1 MGLLAHLPDI
11 AARHVSGR
19 RLVIIADDQVARA
32 LTIPLDVPVLTFP
45 AGEASKT
52 RETWAHLTDQLLQ
65 RGFGR
70 DTALVALGGGVTGD
84 LAGFVAA
91 TFLRGVPF
99 LQVPTTLLA
108 MLDASV
114 GGKTGVDTPAGK
126 NLVGAF
132 HQPAAVVMDP
142 AVLATVPEAD
152 LRAGLAEAVKHAAIL
167 DAVHFGWL
175 GGAAGPL
182 LARDLGAIEM
192 LIRRSVAI
200 KVEIVQRDETEKG
213 RRAVL
218 NAGHSVAHALEVATG
233 YRISHGEA
241 VAIGLVVE
249 ASLGE
254 ELGVTEPGTAA
265 VLAALLQQFH
275 LPTGIPADTSP
286 DALLDAMRADKKN
299 RSGAIRLALLAR
311 IGTPAGDETK
321 GWTTAVGEEEIRLA
335 IQKHQVLGT
344 AY

>member
-1 MGLLAHLPDI
+1 M
-11 AARHVSGR
+11 
-19 RLVIIADDQVARA
+19 ARA

-254 ELGVTEPGTAA
+254 ELGVTESGTAA

>member
-1 MGLLAHLPDI
+1 
-11 AARHVSGR
+11 
-19 RLVIIADDQVARA
+19 VARA